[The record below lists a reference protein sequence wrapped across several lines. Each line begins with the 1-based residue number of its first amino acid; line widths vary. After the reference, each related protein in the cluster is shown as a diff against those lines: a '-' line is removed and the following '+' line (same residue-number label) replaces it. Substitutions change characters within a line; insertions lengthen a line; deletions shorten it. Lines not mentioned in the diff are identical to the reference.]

1 MKIRTVVLLVKV
13 VVVAAGSVTTH
24 FSATCV

>member
-1 MKIRTVVLLVKV
+1 MKIRTVVLVMKLVV
-13 VVVAAGSVTTH
+13 AAAGSVAAH